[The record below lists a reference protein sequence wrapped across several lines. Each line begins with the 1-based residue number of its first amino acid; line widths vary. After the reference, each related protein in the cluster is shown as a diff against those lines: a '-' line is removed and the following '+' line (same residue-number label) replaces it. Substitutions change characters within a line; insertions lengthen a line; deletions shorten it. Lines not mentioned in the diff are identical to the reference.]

1 MKKPK
6 PPRPNCC
13 DIEIAVAKHFRPRV
27 NLAVPNVSW
36 GLGLHECDMLVLTAS
51 GYAYEVE
58 IKVSKADLIKDAEK
72 SHGHRHSKIKR
83 LYFAIPEHLEPH
95 IEHIPA
101 RAGILMVYWRQW
113 RESENYYTPEAGFR
127 VKVLREAENTGCYK
141 FKDHERET
149 FFRLGA
155 LRILGLKERL
165 RSTQKE
171 LQCLKNQ
178 SRPSA

>member
-58 IKVSKADLIKDAEK
+58 IKASKADLIKDAEK

-83 LYFAIPEHLEPH
+83 LYFAIPEHLKDH

-101 RAGILMVYWRQW
+101 RAGILLVYWPLGGF
-113 RESENYYTPEAGFR
+113 EHFR
-127 VKVLREAENTGCYK
+127 VKVLREAEDTGSYK
-141 FKDHERET
+141 FKDCERET

-178 SRPSA
+178 SRPSV